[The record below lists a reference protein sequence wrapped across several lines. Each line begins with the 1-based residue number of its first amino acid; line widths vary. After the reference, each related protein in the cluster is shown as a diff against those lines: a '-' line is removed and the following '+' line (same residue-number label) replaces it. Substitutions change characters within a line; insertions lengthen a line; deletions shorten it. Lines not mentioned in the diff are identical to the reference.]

1 MQLHPTADSPA
12 GKWTDEEIEMLRH
25 AVLKFGEELSTIC
38 EHIKG
43 KTVSQ
48 IKSTLKKKVFEDAGL
63 QVRQIQATPTSINQ
77 QTQQS
82 MMSREVTLNMLNA
95 TESEVDVEGL
105 NEDVKLEFDGPTEE
119 VAS

>member
-1 MQLHPTADSPA
+1 M
-12 GKWTDEEIEMLRH
+12 
-25 AVLKFGEELSTIC
+25 FGDELSRIC

-63 QVRQIQATPTSINQ
+63 QVRPQIQAASGQSVNQ
-77 QTQQS
+77 QQQL
-82 MMSREVTLNMLNA
+82 MSREVTLNMLNA